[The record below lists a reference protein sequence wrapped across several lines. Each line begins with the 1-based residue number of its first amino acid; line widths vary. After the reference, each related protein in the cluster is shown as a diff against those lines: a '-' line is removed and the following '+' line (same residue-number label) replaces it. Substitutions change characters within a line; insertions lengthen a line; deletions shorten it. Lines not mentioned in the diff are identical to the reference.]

1 MQKKNHCFQ
10 KVQNC
15 YIRNILP
22 SHVKNI
28 LFEQQFFFLVVINI
42 KTNLENIKE
51 TRNNII
57 RFWQRYEEETFK
69 MDTLIYSYLDLSKDD
84 VTIESYDDRIELLFV
99 NRPDNQTNDKIDELS
114 KELGMNFKKYS
125 DYKLA
130 IM

>member
-1 MQKKNHCFQ
+1 M
-10 KVQNC
+10 
-15 YIRNILP
+15 II
-22 SHVKNI
+22 
-28 LFEQQFFFLVVINI
+28 I

-57 RFWQRYEEETFK
+57 KNWQKYEEESFK
-69 MDTLIYSYLDLSKDD
+69 MDTLIYSYLDLSKDE
-84 VTIESYDDRIELLFV
+84 VTIESYNDRIELSFKS
-99 NRPDNQTNDKIDELS
+99 RPDDDTNEKIDELS

>member
-1 MQKKNHCFQ
+1 M
-10 KVQNC
+10 
-15 YIRNILP
+15 II
-22 SHVKNI
+22 
-28 LFEQQFFFLVVINI
+28 I

-57 RFWQRYEEETFK
+57 KNWQKYEEESFK
-69 MDTLIYSYLDLSKDD
+69 MDTLIYSYLDLSKDE
-84 VTIESYDDRIELLFV
+84 VTIESYNDLIELSFKS
-99 NRPDNQTNDKIDELS
+99 RPDDDTNEKIDELS